1 MALGEQLSYLFSLHL
16 TSHVTRAGLCMAY
29 HDVSLHHRFPVT
41 LTMAH
46 LTFGFVTLAPVMTL
60 PYFASKHSATLRQ
73 HWKGVSCVA
82 AFKVLL
88 HM

>member
-1 MALGEQLSYLFSLHL
+1 MAV
-16 TSHVTRAGLCMAY
+16 HVTRASLCMS
-29 HDVSLHHRFPVT
+29 HDGSNILSYCRFPVT

-73 HWKGVSCVA
+73 HWKGLSCVA
-82 AFKVLL
+82 AFKASFDR
-88 HM
+88 M